1 MALMSAAHE
10 GHSDVLQILLSAGAD
25 LNVRDKV
32 MHSFIVYMM
41 TVSHCYRVL
50 AL

>member
-10 GHSDVLQILLSAGAD
+10 GHSEVIRILLSAGAD

-32 MHSFIVYMM
+32 RTHTYIMA
-41 TVSHCYRVL
+41 VSHSYRV
-50 AL
+50 